1 MVHFFIGIIM
11 ITTTNEYK
19 MNNEINIYN
28 GLLTNIK
35 NRVRQGQ
42 LKVNLAANTEML
54 ATYWDIG
61 RMIHQQ
67 QQQKGWGKGV
77 IPKLANDLKNELADV
92 KGFSERNILRM
103 LTFYK
108 EYSNFSISP
117 LLVSEL
123 ETDTILQ
130 LPVAKLENDTNKQLH
145 VAHLDDD
152 AITKLPVKQLETTNQ
167 QLIAKIGWAYHIIL
181 IQKIKDLS
189 IRYWYMQQILEQGW
203 SRDTLVTQIKNKIH
217 ERQGTL
223 VHNFDHTLTNANS
236 LWAKQT
242 FKDPYIFDFITLA
255 TEFSERELELEL
267 VKHVEKFLLELGAGF
282 AFVGRQY
289 KLEVSEKD
297 FYIDLLFYH
306 LKMRCFV
313 VIDLKKG
320 DFLPEYAGKMNF
332 YCSAVDDLIKHET
345 DKPTIGLI
353 LCKGKDK
360 IFAEYAL
367 RDLNKPIGVSEY
379 ELTQMLPDDLKSSL
393 PSIEDLEREFFEPN
407 NSLENDN

>member
-1 MVHFFIGIIM
+1 
-11 ITTTNEYK
+11 
-19 MNNEINIYN
+19 MNNEIEIYK

-42 LKVNLAANTEML
+42 LKVNLAANAEML

-61 RMIHQQ
+61 RMIHSQ

-77 IPKLANDLKNELADV
+77 IPKLAIDLKNELAEV
-92 KGFSERNILRM
+92 KGFSVRNIQM
-103 LTFYK
+103 MVQFFN
-108 EYSNFSISP
+108 EYQMITSIG
-117 LLVSEL
+117 
-123 ETDTILQ
+123 Q
-130 LPVAKLENDTNKQLH
+130 LPVADLKSQSITQLP
-145 VAHLDDD
+145 VAHLDNT
-152 AITKLPVKQLETTNQ
+152 AITQLTVAQLEDTKNQ
-167 QLIAKIGWAYHIIL
+167 AQLIALIGWTQHTIL
-181 IQKIKDLS
+181 LQKIKDLP
-189 IRYWYMQQILEQGW
+189 IRYWYMKQILEQGW
-203 SRDTLVTQIKNKIH
+203 SRDTLVAQIKSKIH
-217 ERQGTL
+217 ERQGAL
-223 VHNFDHTLTNANS
+223 VHNFDNTLSNAHS

-242 FKDPYIFDFITLA
+242 FKDPYIFDFITVA

-289 KLEVSEKD
+289 KLEVSDKD
-297 FYIDLLFYH
+297 FQLDLLFYH

-332 YCSAVDDLIKHET
+332 YCSAVDDLLKHET

-379 ELTQMLPDDLKSSL
+379 ELTQLLPDDLKSSL
-393 PSIEDLEREFFEPN
+393 PSIEDIEKEFFEPN
-407 NSLENDN
+407 NSPENDN

>member
-1 MVHFFIGIIM
+1 
-11 ITTTNEYK
+11 
-19 MNNEINIYN
+19 MNNEIEIYK

-42 LKVNLAANTEML
+42 LKVNLAANAEML

-61 RMIHQQ
+61 RMIHHQ

-77 IPKLANDLKNELADV
+77 IPKLAIDLKNELADV
-92 KGFSERNILRM
+92 KGFSERNINNM
-103 LTFYK
+103 LVFYIQ
-108 EYSNFSISP
+108 YSDFS
-117 LLVSEL
+117 
-123 ETDTILQ
+123 ILQ
-130 LPVAKLENDTNKQLH
+130 LPVAKLETDSIRQLPVAELEKDTISPLPVSELESQS
-145 VAHLDDD
+145 
-152 AITKLPVKQLETTNQ
+152 IGKLPVSQLETTNQ
-167 QLIAKIGWAYHIIL
+167 QLITKIGWAHHIIL
-181 IQKIKDLS
+181 IQKIKDLPT
-189 IRYWYMQQILEQGW
+189 RYWYMQQILEQGW
-203 SRDTLVTQIKNKIH
+203 SRDTLVAQIKSKIH
-217 ERQGTL
+217 ERQGAL
-223 VHNFDHTLTNANS
+223 VHNFDNTLTNAHS

-289 KLEVSEKD
+289 KLEVSDKD
-297 FYIDLLFYH
+297 FQLDLLFYH

-332 YCSAVDDLIKHET
+332 YCSAVDDILKHET

-379 ELTQMLPDDLKSSL
+379 ELTQMLPDNLKSSL
-393 PSIEDLEREFFEPN
+393 PSIEDIEKEFFEPN
-407 NSLENDN
+407 NSPENDN

>member
-1 MVHFFIGIIM
+1 
-11 ITTTNEYK
+11 
-19 MNNEINIYN
+19 MNNEIEIYK

-42 LKVNLAANTEML
+42 LKVNLAANAEML

-61 RMIHQQ
+61 RMIHFQ

-77 IPKLANDLKNELADV
+77 IPKLANDLKNELAEV
-92 KGFSERNILRM
+92 KGFSVRNIQM
-103 LTFYK
+103 MVQFFN
-108 EYSNFSISP
+108 EYQMITSIG
-117 LLVSEL
+117 
-123 ETDTILQ
+123 Q
-130 LPVAKLENDTNKQLH
+130 LPVADLESQSITQLP
-145 VAHLDDD
+145 VAHLDNT
-152 AITKLPVKQLETTNQ
+152 AITQLTVAQLEDTKNQ
-167 QLIAKIGWAYHIIL
+167 AQLIALIGWTQHTIL
-181 IQKIKDLS
+181 LQKIKDLS

-203 SRDTLVTQIKNKIH
+203 SRDTLVAQIKSKIH
-217 ERQGTL
+217 ERQGAL
-223 VHNFDHTLTNANS
+223 VHNFDNTLTNAHS

-289 KLEVSEKD
+289 KLEVSDKD
-297 FYIDLLFYH
+297 FELDLLFYH

-332 YCSAVDDLIKHET
+332 YCSAVDDILKHET

-353 LCKGKDK
+353 LCKGKNK

-379 ELTQMLPDDLKSSL
+379 ELTQLLPDNLKSSL
-393 PSIEDLEREFFEPN
+393 PSIEDIEKEFFEPN
-407 NSLENDN
+407 NENEN